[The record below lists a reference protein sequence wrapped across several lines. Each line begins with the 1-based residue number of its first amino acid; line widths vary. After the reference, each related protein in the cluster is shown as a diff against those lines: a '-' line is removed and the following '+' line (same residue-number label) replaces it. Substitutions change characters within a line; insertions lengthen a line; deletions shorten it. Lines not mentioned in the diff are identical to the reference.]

1 VLDIHA
7 TCFTT
12 SALLPGVGTYNTTI
26 VMVFFCQLTLTDSCL
41 RKPTTWLAGIAPPLG
56 KVERARPSLTF
67 ATSRGGDAHRS
78 PPELV
83 FMTVH
88 GPRNLD
94 ICMNTKQLACCVP
107 AYRLCLCLKRSL
119 PFSLAHG
126 PFQQIDCDS
135 LRKRTKRR
143 RFMEAVCINNPAPVV
158 SYANSTGAV
167 LCSLGGTL
175 DLGIRILVWPSS

>member
-1 VLDIHA
+1 MWDHLTVLDIHA

-67 ATSRGGDAHRS
+67 ATSRGGDARRS
-78 PPELV
+78 PPELF

-88 GPRNLD
+88 CPRNLD
-94 ICMNTKQLACCVP
+94 ICINTNSRAAYTSIPLVLEAKFAILARTWPIP
-107 AYRLCLCLKRSL
+107 A
-119 PFSLAHG
+119 
-126 PFQQIDCDS
+126 
-135 LRKRTKRR
+135 
-143 RFMEAVCINNPAPVV
+143 N
-158 SYANSTGAV
+158 
-167 LCSLGGTL
+167 
-175 DLGIRILVWPSS
+175 